1 MKTNKILF
9 KSLAVV
15 FLSTAIIGCSDDDS
29 DPLPPIGG
37 YDNADEVAAADL
49 VAYWPLNGNG
59 KESKSSTDPSS
70 TVATSYV
77 TGVKGQAASFTEG
90 YMAYP
95 EIAALSTTSGS
106 ATISCWAKISNTRLV
121 PDGAS
126 NISPIFSL
134 TRTGDPFG
142 NLNLLGETHGLT
154 TSDSIQMKGVFRIK
168 EDDGVSEFGGDAVN
182 MLKMEQWM
190 IDGNANGE
198 NHQAFAN
205 KIGGQWAHIVY
216 VFDGAAGANRLYVT
230 GVKISNPQWEVR
242 NGGAPKMLNHFT
254 PTRPVIGA
262 LETVVTGTNT
272 DAWNKALTGQVD
284 EVRVYNKALTQ
295 ADINAL
301 YTLELAGR

>member
-1 MKTNKILF
+1 MKTNNFLL
-9 KSLAVV
+9 KSIALVV
-15 FLSTAIIGCSDDDS
+15 LGTAIVNCSDDDPA
-29 DPLPPIGG
+29 PLPPIGG
-37 YDNADEVAAADL
+37 YNNADEVAAADL
-49 VAYWPLNGNG
+49 LAYWPLNGNG
-59 KESKSSTDPSS
+59 TESKSSTNPSS
-70 TVATSYV
+70 TVATTYV
-77 TGVKGQAASFTEG
+77 TGIKGQAASFNEG

-95 EIAALSTTSGS
+95 AIAALSSTSGS
-106 ATISCWAKISNTRLV
+106 ASISCWAKISNTKLV
-121 PDGAS
+121 PDGVS

-134 TRTGDPFG
+134 TRTGEIFG

-168 EDDGVSEFGGDAVN
+168 QEDGSEFGGDAVN

-216 VFDGAAGANRLYVT
+216 VFDGAAGANKLYVN

-242 NGGAPKMLNHFT
+242 NGGAPKMLNHYT

-262 LETVVTGTNT
+262 LETVVTGANG
-272 DAWNKALTGQVD
+272 DAWNKALKGGVD
-284 EVRVYNKALTQ
+284 ELRVYNKALTT
-295 ADINAL
+295 AEIGAL
-301 YTLELAGR
+301 YELEKAGR